1 MPYLHHQSSE
11 KFSEK
16 NSEVFQKKK
25 KPLCSLVPMGHTCN
39 PSQFWEAEIKKIIVQ
54 GQPGQKSLQDS
65 ISTEKTGHG
74 GAHLSPQ
81 LQWEA

>member
-1 MPYLHHQSSE
+1 
-11 KFSEK
+11 
-16 NSEVFQKKK
+16 
-25 KPLCSLVPMGHTCN
+25 MGHTCN